1 MRITKFKNNVLTFA
15 SLILILG
22 SCENKSSQTFDYT
35 CKRPADIPSHFNNGE
50 PIPWDCRWHFYYKE
64 GQVTVI
70 RDSLGG
76 AIAMAIHHKKL
87 E

>member
-1 MRITKFKNNVLTFA
+1 MRNTQFKYNVLTLV
-15 SLILILG
+15 SLILMLV
-22 SCENKSSQTFDYT
+22 SCENKSSQPYDYT
-35 CKRPADIPSHFNNGE
+35 CKRPADIPSHYNNGE

-70 RDSLGG
+70 RDSTGG
-76 AIAMAIHHKKL
+76 AIAIAIQHKKP